1 MGKRE
6 RVILI
11 KGNSSNWYEQVIF
24 IVNKNIP
31 QENIPMDFVSEAE
44 NIINNYIR
52 KSGGVKNN
60 GMYSGPKVGIAYA
73 APGGGKSVKNKT
85 KKKNKKLD
93 FILNTILALG
103 CIFLASVIAF
113 GLLS

>member
-11 KGNSSNWYEQVIF
+11 KGDSSKWYEQAIF

-31 QENIPMDFVSEAE
+31 QENIPMDFVAEAE
-44 NIINNYIR
+44 SIINTYIR
-52 KSGGVKNN
+52 KS
-60 GMYSGPKVGIAYA
+60 SHTGPKVGVAYA
-73 APGGGKSVKNKT
+73 SPSSVRSIKSKST
-85 KKKNKKLD
+85 RKNKKID
-93 FILNTILALG
+93 FVLNTLLALG